1 MPIEVKLY
9 RQFYFT
15 SPLLFYMNFQLICF
29 RHLVLLEMIS
39 FENLKSSLQRRLSY
53 SLNEVSMKF

>member
-15 SPLLFYMNFQLICF
+15 SPLLFYMNLQICF